1 MDCNYLYEQGKMPIG
16 FYNQLNGKSIQEN
29 YRTTRNE
36 ILKNYV
42 LIDTENIKTVVS
54 GVVETALND
63 ILSGFKLRWFAFSLG
78 YAHKC
83 PEMPLKSF
91 LW

>member
-1 MDCNYLYEQGKMPIG
+1 MDCNYLYEQGKMPLG

-29 YRTTRNE
+29 YRTARNE

-63 ILSGFKLRWFAFSLG
+63 ILSGFKLR
-78 YAHKC
+78 
-83 PEMPLKSF
+83 
-91 LW
+91 

>member
-1 MDCNYLYEQGKMPIG
+1 MDCNYLYEQGKMPLG

-29 YRTTRNE
+29 YRTTRTE

-63 ILSGFKLRWFAFSLG
+63 ILSGFKLR
-78 YAHKC
+78 
-83 PEMPLKSF
+83 
-91 LW
+91 

>member
-1 MDCNYLYEQGKMPIG
+1 MDCNYLYEQGKMPLG

-29 YRTTRNE
+29 YRTARNE

-42 LIDTENIKTVVS
+42 LVDTENIKTVVS

-63 ILSGFKLRWFAFSLG
+63 ILSGFKLR
-78 YAHKC
+78 
-83 PEMPLKSF
+83 
-91 LW
+91 

>member
-1 MDCNYLYEQGKMPIG
+1 MDCNYLYEQGKMPLG

-63 ILSGFKLRWFAFSLG
+63 ILSGFKLR
-78 YAHKC
+78 
-83 PEMPLKSF
+83 
-91 LW
+91 